1 MLEAYLGMFR
11 VLPLA
16 LLILWGCDA
25 QKRMRRHVDRA
36 VRLTSPI
43 QVKDYLLT
51 VYNIPTEV
59 IQVPVGAETAYV
71 SIPVPIT
78 THDTVV
84 MEKERVRLEVKR
96 DTTRIYVRAI
106 CKPETVSVQKVEYMR
121 VPVYSEVKDN
131 KKLTRRAFFNGM
143 IWGVVLLLIFFAIV
157 YIITYRKR

>member
-25 QKRMRRHVDRA
+25 QKRMRRHVDKA

-51 VYNIPTEV
+51 VYNIPAEI
-59 IQVPVGAETAYV
+59 IQVPMGAETAYAA
-71 SIPVPIT
+71 IPVPAT
-78 THDTVV
+78 THDTIV

-96 DTTRIYVRAI
+96 DTTKVYVRAI
-106 CKPETVSVQKVEYMR
+106 CKPETISVQNVKYMR
-121 VPVYSEVKDN
+121 VPVYSEVKDD
-131 KKLTRRAFFNGM
+131 KELTRRAFFNGM
-143 IWGVVLLLIFFAIV
+143 IWGAILLLILFALV
-157 YIITYRKR
+157 YIITYRER